1 MEMGFGALGME
12 MMQNEF
18 SAIGMRNIWNDENRL
33 RKICEV
39 EVALAEAQ
47 AELGIIP
54 KDKAE
59 IIREHLKVENI
70 DRRKLRL
77 SYGRSGHF
85 LSGFVKYFEGI
96 LPEDAG
102 SYLHYGSTTQDILDT
117 GMVLQLRE
125 AHEDTLKRLKK
136 LMRLISKKAQELSTV
151 VGVGRA
157 HGNHAI
163 PINYGYKLA
172 VYLNELMDL
181 HDRLKDSEAYVFTSA
196 LSGAVGSYAGYGE
209 QSMKIAELVAD
220 KLNLS
225 FTRIGWHTQRGR
237 FVEYMH
243 ILAMISGVMGK
254 MGKNLFDLSR
264 SEIKEFD
271 ESYGKGRQ
279 GSTAMPTMRNPY
291 LSEAVYN
298 LANIIH
304 NDMNLMYQSMLVSHE
319 KDTIAWRNQWVVIPN
334 VNMYLSGQFAYL
346 NAALQNGEFHLD
358 AIERNLHVEQ
368 GMVVSERIMLSLSSK
383 IGKSKAHKLMY
394 DIGNTTRENNTSFEE
409 NVRRNK
415 EVQEALSNEELDEL
429 FDARGY
435 IGQSEQLCEEILER
449 YANFNF

>member
-1 MEMGFGALGME
+1 MSFGALGME

-18 SAIGMRNIWNDENRL
+18 SAIGMRNIWSDDNRL
-33 RKICEV
+33 EKICAA

-54 KDKAE
+54 EDKAA
-59 IIREHLKVENI
+59 IIREQVNVENI

-85 LSGFVKYFEGI
+85 LSGFVKYFEDK

-117 GMVLQLRE
+117 GMILQLKE
-125 AHEDTLKRLKK
+125 AHQDTLKRLKK
-136 LMRLISKKAQELSTV
+136 LMRLVAKKAEELSGV

-172 VYLNELMDL
+172 VYLNELMEMAE
-181 HDRLKDSEAYVFTSA
+181 RLKASEDFVFTSA
-196 LSGAVGSYAGYGE
+196 FSGAVGSYAGYGKQGLE
-209 QSMKIAELVAD
+209 VAELVAN
-220 KLNLS
+220 KLELS
-225 FTRIGWHTQRGR
+225 FARIGWHTQRSR
-237 FVEYMH
+237 FVDYTH
-243 ILAMISGVMGK
+243 ILAMTSGVMGK

-304 NDMNLMYQSMLVSHE
+304 NEMNMMYQSMLVSHE
-319 KDTIAWRNQWVVIPN
+319 KDTIGWRNQWVAIPN
-334 VNMYLSGQFAYL
+334 INMYLSGQFAYL
-346 NAALQNGEFHLD
+346 TAALQNGDFHLD
-358 AIERNLHVEQ
+358 AIEKNLHVEQ
-368 GMVVSERIMLSLSSK
+368 GMIVSERLMLALSKK
-383 IGKSKAHKLMY
+383 IGKGAAHQLMY
-394 DIGNTTRENNTSFEE
+394 NIGNKSREENSSFEA
-409 NVRRNK
+409 NVRAD
-415 EVQEALSNEELDEL
+415 EGVQVALSKDELDEL
-429 FDARGY
+429 FSVY
-435 IGQSEQLCEEILER
+435 SYVGQSELLCQEILSR
-449 YANFNF
+449 YQSFKF